1 MMPSILN
8 MDFSD
13 RTGVGSH
20 KIIWPTIGLA
30 VVAQHTWPYQARIA
44 ELWNLQFHIYAFS
57 ARVFFARLPVTG
69 MDQLSQRDQM
79 QVMQALNEMQM
90 QESTGFSIG
99 VWWCEKAIGLYC
111 ADIRRWW
118 IPTTIWSR
126 SASMNVSQVFARRQG
141 IHGCFYGVSCYHWQ
155 QIMEWL
161 LHWLGVPM
169 FRSEVPRCLWENT
182 GGRLWKAPKNS
193 VSRDVWEAE
202 RYSNDIPDF
211 CHFSKRLP
219 SFPSQRAPQVQKFMS
234 FSQPWPRCRPRGWK
248 PSSCETLRRVS
259 LRFQEKQQQ
268 MQLQHLGS

>member
-13 RTGVGSH
+13 WTGVGSH

-99 VWWCEKAIGLYC
+99 VWWCEKTIGLYC

-126 SASMNVSQVFARRQG
+126 SASTNVSQVFARRQG
-141 IHGCFYGVSCYHWQ
+141 IHGCFLLSLATDHGVIATLVGSSNVSFR
-155 QIMEWL
+155 
-161 LHWLGVPM
+161 GAPM
-169 FRSEVPRCLWENT
+169 FVRKYW
-182 GGRLWKAPKNS
+182 
-193 VSRDVWEAE
+193 WEALE
-202 RYSNDIPDF
+202 SSEEQ
-211 CHFSKRLP
+211 C
-219 SFPSQRAPQVQKFMS
+219 VT
-234 FSQPWPRCRPRGWK
+234 RCVRGWAI
-248 PSSCETLRRVS
+248 
-259 LRFQEKQQQ
+259 FQWYSWI
-268 MQLQHLGS
+268 LAP

>member
-30 VVAQHTWPYQARIA
+30 VVARHTWPYQARIA

-57 ARVFFARLPVTG
+57 ARVFFVRLPVTG

-90 QESTGFSIG
+90 QENTGFSVG
-99 VWWCEKAIGLYC
+99 VWWCEKTIGLYC

-126 SASMNVSQVFARRQG
+126 SASTNVSQVFARRQG

-161 LHWLGVPM
+161 PHWLGVPM
-169 FRSEVPRCLWENT
+169 FRSEVPWCLWANSMTDDWCWTFFNFFFWCYCWEALESSEEQCVT
-182 GGRLWKAPKNS
+182 RCVRGWAIFQWYSWFLAFQWKAS
-193 VSRDVWEAE
+193 
-202 RYSNDIPDF
+202 
-211 CHFSKRLP
+211 
-219 SFPSQRAPQVQKFMS
+219 
-234 FSQPWPRCRPRGWK
+234 
-248 PSSCETLRRVS
+248 
-259 LRFQEKQQQ
+259 
-268 MQLQHLGS
+268 